1 MRHRG
6 IAAFVMGMAL
16 LSGCFQEEAP
26 RQEAPIAVS
35 AMTTWPQGAPQHAAG
50 LDEEETASVPPL
62 AATLDNSADP
72 DARRE
77 ALYAIADVGKSA
89 DAAVIGEALYDSNP
103 EIRLAAVE
111 ALTGIEGGIA
121 ADWLSVALGDP
132 DPRIRRTAVEA
143 LGQIGGD
150 TSTFLLQQA
159 LADVDLGV
167 REAAQ
172 QMLDELALEQHEFR

>member
-1 MRHRG
+1 
-6 IAAFVMGMAL
+6 MGMAP

-26 RQEAPIAVS
+26 RQDAPVAVS
-35 AMTTWPQGAPQHAAG
+35 AKATKPQVASQRVAQ
-50 LDEEETASVPPL
+50 LDEDNAASVPQL

-72 DARRE
+72 EVRRD
-77 ALYAIADVGKSA
+77 ALYAIADVGESA
-89 DAAVIGEALYDSNP
+89 DAAIIGEALYDPDP
-103 EIRLAAVE
+103 EIRLAAIE
-111 ALTGIEGGIA
+111 ALTGIEGGIS

-150 TSTFLLQQA
+150 TSIFLLQQA
-159 LADVDLGV
+159 LADVDPGV

-172 QMLDELALEQHEFR
+172 QMLDESALERHEFR